1 MSISKNLRG
10 GLVSGSHLT
19 RDLLYVSCSQIG
31 LPEFVQMIFDFEN
44 FLELPRKNQGKSSSI
59 MLQFYPVFNGIPWVV
74 PPPRIPVA
82 NAGIY
87 CIGIPYKKCYNPG
100 GDWNPERGDNP
111 RYTRNAEK
119 KLPALPPLPISRDF
133 CFLRFTISKLA
144 DASAT
149 ACLDERLEFC
159 INAMRTTINDVKR
172 KVSVP
177 FKEYPRLC

>member
-1 MSISKNLRG
+1 M
-10 GLVSGSHLT
+10 
-19 RDLLYVSCSQIG
+19 
-31 LPEFVQMIFDFEN
+31 
-44 FLELPRKNQGKSSSI
+44 
-59 MLQFYPVFNGIPWVV
+59 
-74 PPPRIPVA
+74 A

-100 GDWNPERGDNP
+100 GDWNPGRGDNP

-119 KLPALPPLPISRDF
+119 KLPALPSLPISRDF

-159 INAMRTTINDVKR
+159 VNAMRTTINDVKR